1 VNERGSP
8 GGRQLAYVW
17 QNTVQMET
25 VMRFLALAPTA
36 LAAAALLVAA
46 PAAAPNAAPNADM
59 PERLE
64 GFAIHR
70 TTHDYPTLVERLD
83 DAIAES
89 PLNKLSAASATVGA
103 ANLGV
108 EIPGNMVVHAFAPSF
123 AIRML
128 EASIAAGYEA
138 PLRFYITENEDGTA
152 MLSYQTAS
160 FVFAPYEGGEAL
172 TTLAAELDGIQDAIA
187 AEASGE

>member
-8 GGRQLAYVW
+8 GGRQLGYLW
-17 QNTVQMET
+17 RNTVQLET
-25 VMRFLALAPTA
+25 AMRFLALATAA
-36 LAAAALLVAA
+36 LAASALLVAA
-46 PAAAPNAAPNADM
+46 PAAAPNAAM
-59 PERLE
+59 PQSLD

-70 TTHDYPTLVERLD
+70 TTHDYATLVERLD
-83 DAIAES
+83 DAIADS

-108 EIPGNMVVHAFAPSF
+108 EIPGNMVVHAFAPNF

-138 PLRFYITENEDGTA
+138 PLRFYITENDDGTA
-152 MLSYQTAS
+152 TLSYQTAS

-172 TTLAAELDGIQDAIA
+172 RTLAAELDAIQDAIA